1 MTSAWFR
8 FYAELNRFVA
18 PPQRQRS
25 VERVCA
31 QDASV
36 KHMVE
41 ALGVPH
47 TEVALILVNGRPV
60 DFSYRLREQ
69 DHVSVYPRFACLMP
83 APPCASLQPS
93 GHSVFVADAHLGRL
107 ARDLRMLGFDVLYR
121 NDFSDDDIVRIAV
134 QEQRIVLTRDRD
146 LLMRKPVAR
155 GCYLYTIDGDQQ
167 LLDVMARYRLAGEI
181 RPLSRCLN
189 CNGLLAPVSRDAV
202 EDDLPARSGA
212 CHQRFRRCA
221 GCGQVYW
228 EGSHVVRMR
237 KRIAALLEA
246 VRPLMDKRLI

>member
-8 FYAELNRFVA
+8 FYAELNRFVVPA
-18 PPQRQRS
+18 QRQRS
-25 VERVCA
+25 FERSCA

-47 TEVALILVNGRPV
+47 TEVALILVNGLSV

-69 DHVSVYPRFACLMP
+69 DRVSVFPRFASLKP
-83 APPCASLQPS
+83 DAASTPSLQPP
-93 GHSVFVADAHLGRL
+93 GLPVFVADAHLGRL

-121 NDFSDDDIVRIAV
+121 NDFSDDAIVHIAV
-134 QEQRIVLTRDRD
+134 RDQRIVLTRDRD
-146 LLMRKPVAR
+146 LLMRKPVVR
-155 GCYLYTIDGDQQ
+155 GCYLYAIASDEQ
-167 LLDVMARYRLAGEI
+167 LLEVMDRYQLAGAVL
-181 RPLSRCLN
+181 PLSRCLN
-189 CNGLLAPVSRDAV
+189 CNGLLQAVPKHLV

-212 CHQRFRRCA
+212 CQQHFRRCSA
-221 GCGQVYW
+221 CGRVYW
-228 EGSHVVRMR
+228 EGSHVARMR

-246 VRPLMDKRLI
+246 MRPAMPGA